1 MKRPYTPSLN
11 LKSIA
16 GTTLAGIGVLVLL
29 GNLDCAVAQGE
40 NLFCAAAANALGILP
55 CLVPAVCQAMQT
67 YVFDHHGLLG
77 WLLQMLLSLWTLLP
91 VLGGAI

>member
-1 MKRPYTPSLN
+1 MERLYARSASF
-11 LKSIA
+11 KSITGIA
-16 GTTLAGIGVLVLL
+16 LAGIVVLVLL

-40 NLFCAAAANALGILP
+40 DMFCAAAAKGLGILP
-55 CLVPAVCQAMQT
+55 CLVLAACQAMQT